1 MSKNPLNFG
10 VSGIFGRMGQ
20 NPSINALTNANALAQ
35 QQLAQ
40 QNIQPLGSGT
50 TYKPDMSQQVMTGSF
65 DPLTQQ
71 VGMGIFGDQNARNM
85 AVRGSGLMMHG
96 DKFRDRAKKLSEGSE
111 QGDYDYDNPK
121 VVKLLEKAREA
132 DESHEGSV
140 AKHKAGELG
149 AHDSMSNDE
158 YVKHYREHPDHQ
170 SPAKNTEEKPHGTYG
185 DQGLIKSYKNASGKY
200 VAIDGSVHDA
210 YEDERIASSQALTK
224 AKKKA
229 REARRN
235 K

>member
-1 MSKNPLNFG
+1 MNKDPLNFG

-50 TYKPDMSQQVMTGSF
+50 TYRPDMSQQVMTGSF

-132 DESHEGSV
+132 DKSHES
-140 AKHKAGELG
+140 
-149 AHDSMSNDE
+149 
-158 YVKHYREHPDHQ
+158 
-170 SPAKNTEEKPHGTYG
+170 SPAKNVEEKPHGTYS
-185 DQGLIKSYKNASGKY
+185 DQGLIKSYKKGDKY
-200 VAIDGSVHDA
+200 VAIDGSVHDS
-210 YEDERIASSQALTK
+210 YEEERLASGQALTK
-224 AKKKA
+224 AKQKA

>member
-1 MSKNPLNFG
+1 MNKDPLNFG

-50 TYKPDMSQQVMTGSF
+50 TYRPDMSQQIMTGSF

-132 DESHEGSV
+132 DESHES
-140 AKHKAGELG
+140 
-149 AHDSMSNDE
+149 
-158 YVKHYREHPDHQ
+158 
-170 SPAKNTEEKPHGTYG
+170 SPAKNVEEKPHGTYG
-185 DQGLIKSYKNASGKY
+185 DQGLIKSYKKDGKY
-200 VAIDGSVHDA
+200 VAIDGSVHDN
-210 YEDERIASSQALTK
+210 YEDERRASGQALTK
-224 AKKKA
+224 AKQKA